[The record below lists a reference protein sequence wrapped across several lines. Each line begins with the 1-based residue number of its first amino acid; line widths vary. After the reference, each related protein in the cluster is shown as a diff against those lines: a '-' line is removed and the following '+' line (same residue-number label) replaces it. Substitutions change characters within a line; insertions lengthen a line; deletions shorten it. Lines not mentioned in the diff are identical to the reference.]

1 MFQLFADALCVEYSF
16 SLTSF
21 ATDPLETV
29 VGQEFG
35 HLFDLLLIVVPLD
48 RQGGDLVNAVVAG
61 GHCQLSILFF
71 QVRNAAIFLSQLFL
85 HGSVKRFKLLEPCS
99 H

>member
-1 MFQLFADALCVEYSF
+1 MFQLFADTLSIEYSF
-16 SLTSF
+16 SLTCV

-35 HLFDLLLIVVPLD
+35 HLFDLLLVVVPLD

-61 GHCQLSILFF
+61 CHCQLSVLFF
-71 QVRNAAIFLSQLFL
+71 QVRDSAIFLSQLFL
-85 HGSVKRFKLLEPCS
+85 YGSVDRF
-99 H
+99 